1 MHNVSLKLRAMSFL
15 TLFVISTGNQ
25 SFYFHGLHNGNSNK
39 IRNTAISL
47 EVLLRKIHNNAIN
60 FKIATNDIFD
70 GFRLG
75 NYFLRNNF
83 VLQVRYE
90 GQQ

>member
-1 MHNVSLKLRAMSFL
+1 M
-15 TLFVISTGNQ
+15 
-25 SFYFHGLHNGNSNK
+25 
-39 IRNTAISL
+39 
-47 EVLLRKIHNNAIN
+47 IHNNTIN

>member
-1 MHNVSLKLRAMSFL
+1 MDK
-15 TLFVISTGNQ
+15 STDV
-25 SFYFHGLHNGNSNK
+25 H
-39 IRNTAISL
+39 IRTM
-47 EVLLRKIHNNAIN
+47 IHNNAIN